1 MDPPPTAQ
9 PCRITT
15 CLKYSMLK
23 KPRRA
28 KRGRQ
33 NQRQISQLVEGR
45 LSGVQRRPI
54 SITATRY
61 PFSVSR
67 WAVTLPPKPEP
78 ITMKSKSRLE
88 SDITVSLYEGH
99 TRWYLVASQL
109 SAISF
114 QRSAFSFPS
123 RAC

>member
-15 CLKYSMLK
+15 CLMYSMLK

-45 LSGVQRRPI
+45 LSGGPRRPL
-54 SITATRY
+54 SITATGE

-67 WAVTLPPKPEP
+67 RAVTVPPKTEQ

-99 TRWYLVASQL
+99 T
-109 SAISF
+109 
-114 QRSAFSFPS
+114 
-123 RAC
+123 